1 MQFNA
6 SSNHYKQRSQLASL
20 RRGAVSV
27 EFAITA
33 GLAFLFF
40 FGAFEF
46 SRVAMIRGTIDN
58 AIYEGAR
65 VGITPGATAADV
77 NKKVRDILGFS
88 LVRSADITISPNPIQ
103 FNSPTISVTVDL
115 PLDRNTFS
123 PAQFF
128 KGKSIQRTIRYEARS
143 QPLYHRHLTYPC
155 PVDLSL

>member
-1 MQFNA
+1 MPFH
-6 SSNHYKQRSQLASL
+6 SSNSYQKRRARLL
-20 RRGAVSV
+20 PPRRGAISV
-27 EFAITA
+27 EFALTA

-46 SRVAMIRGTIDN
+46 ARVAMIRGTIDN

-88 LVRSADITISPNPIQ
+88 LVRSADITITPNPIQ

-115 PLDRNTFS
+115 PLDKNTFS

-128 KGKSIQRTIRYEARS
+128 KGRSIQRTIQMKREASRFININ
-143 QPLYHRHLTYPC
+143 
-155 PVDLSL
+155 